1 MAQKQQKVK
10 NKKIWVIVTLF
21 VIAQIFSLGFLSW
34 RVASLEAT
42 VNKQEMIL
50 DSQGQLLDAAVGA
63 INTLIE
69 TDKAILEVYKN
80 LNARMKDLW
89 I

>member
-34 RVASLEAT
+34 QVASLEAT
-42 VNKQEMIL
+42 VTKQEMIL